1 MDPGQLYALLRSI
14 GQQSAHRNND
24 TGLWACKIPQVESR
38 NLNDWD
44 QKCDCSWASFRNFDA
59 IHNPIIGLQ
68 AKKYS
73 RTDDSTFKRYVEFGV
88 LGSPVRID
96 SSFIENAFQ
105 THP

>member
-59 IHNPIIGLQ
+59 IHNPKGGKLKGFWKPIV
-68 AKKYS
+68 AK
-73 RTDDSTFKRYVEFGV
+73 
-88 LGSPVRID
+88 L
-96 SSFIENAFQ
+96 
-105 THP
+105 

>member
-59 IHNPIIGLQ
+59 IHNPTASELGL
-68 AKKYS
+68 
-73 RTDDSTFKRYVEFGV
+73 
-88 LGSPVRID
+88 
-96 SSFIENAFQ
+96 
-105 THP
+105 